1 MTVFGEWLIG
11 ILDIAIDVRP
21 VPLPT
26 YKIDFP
32 LSSLSTCHKRNR
44 VRIIPLS
51 HIRKP
56 Y

>member
-1 MTVFGEWLIG
+1 MMQFGEWLIG
-11 ILDIAIDVRP
+11 TLDIAMDVRP

-32 LSSLSTCHKRNR
+32 LRNLSACLKRNR

-51 HIRKP
+51 HIRRP